1 MKYTDAQRTAVYTM
15 DKDIVVTAGA
25 GAGKTRVLVD
35 RYIYILKERLA
46 DIDEIAAI
54 TFTERAA
61 AEMSERIRKAADD
74 EMKSGDKDYWSDVKE
89 RLTTAYIST
98 IHSFCGRLLR
108 ENPVE
113 ANVDPFFDVVLPAQA
128 DIWLDEAVAKAVV
141 EALEATGAPDVR
153 PLIMSYGFDKLCAN
167 IKALYKQIRDCGF
180 LIAEAAK
187 KTDME
192 QPDAEAVI
200 YILAATEENYSERK
214 RAANSLDYEDM
225 QRKAVELLQMPAMAD
240 LYNHRFKFLMV
251 DEGQDINYIQY
262 RLITS
267 IAGHEGCRLFTV
279 GDAKQSIYR
288 FRGSQVELF
297 DKMAEDISANG
308 GRKLTMA
315 ENFRSGG
322 GIIDFVN
329 RQFHSLMDHYEAVK
343 PVRKDHGYISVE
355 ILPVD
360 VEGSMES
367 RKQAEAEA
375 LAQRIAHMVEH
386 REAVIYDDASGTFR
400 APRYRDIAVL
410 FQKRTH
416 LLPFEDAFERY
427 DIPYQEISGGG
438 FYDCQEVKDMI
449 NILTSIA
456 HPSDIIA
463 LVGTLKAFFDI
474 NDEMLLAMASCGGIP
489 YALDHADRLPDAY
502 RVPINRAAEYMAKW
516 RAMSDTM
523 NISDMLQL
531 ILDDSGYEKRLASR
545 QGGAHMVSNVWKFCD
560 MVTSAAHSGVLI
572 DEFLMHIRIMADALD
587 EGEAPLEIDG
597 NDAVSIMTVHSA
609 KGLEF
614 PVAVIPDMS
623 SIFRSDSSPM
633 IFDVDKGIGIKPDGD
648 SKGSKWQDIKDKLAQ
663 EQQREHMRLM
673 YVAFTRAK
681 DRLILSSDDVDTTK
695 QKQPSWW
702 KWLKDSGISLTQNN
716 HPLPEIAAAL
726 DSADMPVKRN
736 GAVQTNMIAKGTLP
750 ELLYR
755 PVTPLIT
762 YMQCPRQYYYEY
774 VLQLDS
780 EWFAAPDTGVIGHAE
795 GMSAVR
801 IGDIV
806 HSICEKLKHAD
817 EIDALVDEALDG
829 LDASIQ
835 LRERIRNM
843 VVSYA
848 EGPYF
853 SCDADEVKVELPFI
867 MKLDENI
874 ALAGRIDRMIIKDG
888 HATIVDFKTGFV
900 HADNIESIS
909 TEYMLQLAAYA
920 MAARQVFGLVVDEA
934 VIYYLESNIAYKVD
948 ISPEAIDEARRR
960 LIDAVKAIE
969 SAKGMDD
976 FPPSYRHCSRCGYKI
991 CENAHK

>member
-1 MKYTDAQRTAVYTM
+1 MEYTDAQRTAVYTM
-15 DKDIVVTAGA
+15 DRDIAVTAGA

-46 DIDEIAAI
+46 NIDEIVAI

-108 ENPVE
+108 EHPVE
-113 ANVDPFFDVVLPAQA
+113 AGVDPFFDVVSPAQA
-128 DIWLDEAVAKAVV
+128 DIWLDEAIAKAVAD
-141 EALEATGAPDVR
+141 ALEPTGAPDVR
-153 PLIMSYGFDKLCAN
+153 PLIMRYGFDKLCVN

-187 KTDME
+187 NTDMG

-200 YILAATEENYSERK
+200 YILTASEENYSERK
-214 RAANSLDYEDM
+214 RVANSLDYEDM
-225 QRKAVELLQMPAMAD
+225 QRKAVELLQMPAMKD

-262 RLITS
+262 RLIMS
-267 IAGHEGCRLFTV
+267 IAGNEGCRLFAV

-297 DKMAEDISANG
+297 DKIAEDISANG
-308 GRKLTMA
+308 GRRLTMA
-315 ENFRSGG
+315 ENFRSVG

-329 RQFHSLMDHYEAVK
+329 RRFDSLMDRYEAVK
-343 PVRKDHGYISVE
+343 PARKDHGYISVE

-360 VEGSMES
+360 VKGSIDS
-367 RKQAEAEA
+367 RKQAEADA
-375 LAQRIAHMVEH
+375 LARRIAHMVER

-400 APRYRDIAVL
+400 APRYGDIAVL

-427 DIPYQEISGGG
+427 GIPYQEISGGS
-438 FYDCQEVKDMI
+438 FYDCQEIKDMI
-449 NILTSIA
+449 NVLTSIA

-463 LVGTLKAFFDI
+463 LVGTLKAFFGVS
-474 NDEMLLAMASCGGIP
+474 DEALLVMANCGGIP
-489 YALDHADRLPDAY
+489 YVLDDTDRLPDAY
-502 RVPINRAAEYMAKW
+502 RMPISRAAGYMAKW
-516 RAMSDTM
+516 RGMADTM
-523 NISDMLQL
+523 NISDIVQL
-531 ILDDSGYEKRLASR
+531 VLDDSGYEKRLASQR
-545 QGGAHMVSNVWKFCD
+545 GGAHMISNVWKFCD
-560 MVTSAAHSGVLI
+560 MATSAAHSGMLI
-572 DEFLMHIRIMADALD
+572 DEFLMRIRAMADTAD
-587 EGEAPLEIDG
+587 EGEAPLELDG

-623 SIFRSDSSPM
+623 SMFRNDNPPM
-633 IFDVDKGIGIKPDGD
+633 IFDVDKGIAIKPDGD
-648 SKGSKWQDIKDKLAQ
+648 SKGSKWQDIKDKLSK
-663 EQQREHMRLM
+663 EQQQEYMRLM

-695 QKQPSWW
+695 QRQPSWW
-702 KWLKDSGISLTQNN
+702 KWLKDSGILPAQNN
-716 HPLPEIAAAL
+716 PLPETAAAL
-726 DSADMPVKRN
+726 DGAEAPVKHD
-736 GAVQTNMIAKGTLP
+736 GIDQTVIIAEGIAP
-750 ELLYR
+750 ELVYR

-780 EWFAAPDTGVIGHAE
+780 EWFATPDTGVIGGHAE
-795 GMSAVR
+795 GLSAVQ

-806 HSICEKLKHAD
+806 HSICEKLKKAD
-817 EIDALVDEALDG
+817 EIDALIDEALNG

-848 EGPYF
+848 ESPYF
-853 SCDADEVKVELPFI
+853 SGDTDEVKVELPFI
-867 MKLDENI
+867 MRLDENI
-874 ALAGRIDRMIIKDG
+874 VLVGRIDRMIIKDG

-900 HADNIESIS
+900 DADNIESIS
-909 TEYMLQLAAYA
+909 MEYMPQLAAYA
-920 MAARQVFGLVVDEA
+920 MAARQVFGFVVDDA
-934 VIYYLESNIAYKVD
+934 VIYYLEPNIAYKVD

-960 LIDAVKAIE
+960 FVDAVKVIE

-976 FPPSYRHCSRCGYKI
+976 FPPSYRHCGRCGYKI
-991 CENAHK
+991 CGN